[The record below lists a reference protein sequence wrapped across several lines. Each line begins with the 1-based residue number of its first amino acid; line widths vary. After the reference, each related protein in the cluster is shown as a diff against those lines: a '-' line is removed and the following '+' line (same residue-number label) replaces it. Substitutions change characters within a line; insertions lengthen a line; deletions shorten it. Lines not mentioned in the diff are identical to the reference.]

1 MLFKSI
7 ISVGH
12 HIFNKYFHTLSTTT
26 HYSSWHELHNLCQV
40 ETMPFDFFSVLSPVI
55 YVSSGVLTLHYY
67 LCLQTNTSVASSLG
81 PYFFAQ
87 ISLIFLDMLTVYR
100 YLHLPHCT
108 LLAFVWSDTAL
119 CHHCPT
125 CRLARHY
132 VVMWK
137 LCSVHSGTTFFFS
150 SPGLNL
156 LEDNSLPCIL
166 FITSPHLSV
175 VIALVP

>member
-1 MLFKSI
+1 VLFKSI

-40 ETMPFDFFSVLSPVI
+40 ETMPFDFFQFYLFSKDAGELRFIILRRFFSVLSPVI

-132 VVMWK
+132 VVM
-137 LCSVHSGTTFFFS
+137 
-150 SPGLNL
+150 
-156 LEDNSLPCIL
+156 
-166 FITSPHLSV
+166 
-175 VIALVP
+175 